1 MKKRSLDEAEIDL
14 DLEEAST
21 PLGTPL
27 GPTPATSPSAASKRS
42 RNRWPKGGG
51 INPNSKELKIN
62 PNRKVLIGLNRKQFF
77 RIFYYLFVYR
87 IAILSFSF
95 F

>member
-1 MKKRSLDEAEIDL
+1 MKKRSLDEAEFDL

-51 INPNSKELKIN
+51 MNPNSKELKNN
-62 PNRKVLIGLNRKQFF
+62 PNRKVINTVILNYIIYKHF
-77 RIFYYLFVYR
+77 
-87 IAILSFSF
+87 
-95 F
+95 

>member
-51 INPNSKELKIN
+51 MNPNSKELKSN
-62 PNRKVLIGLNRKQFF
+62 QNRKVFIFSRAQTLMPLKIRKM
-77 RIFYYLFVYR
+77 
-87 IAILSFSF
+87 S
-95 F
+95 

>member
-1 MKKRSLDEAEIDL
+1 MCTLNIITLKFFQIWNHPDILYYFLKKRSLDEAEIDL

-51 INPNSKELKIN
+51 IYSNSKELKIN
-62 PNRKVLIGLNRKQFF
+62 ANRKVIDKF
-77 RIFYYLFVYR
+77 
-87 IAILSFSF
+87 
-95 F
+95 

>member
-1 MKKRSLDEAEIDL
+1 LKKRSLDEAEIDL

-27 GPTPATSPSAASKRS
+27 GPTPVTSPSAASKRS

-51 INPNSKELKIN
+51 INPNSKDLKN
-62 PNRKVLIGLNRKQFF
+62 NSNRKVITSNIIIPTSDVPQDLM
-77 RIFYYLFVYR
+77 
-87 IAILSFSF
+87 
-95 F
+95 

>member
-27 GPTPATSPSAASKRS
+27 GPTPATSPSAACKRS

-51 INPNSKELKIN
+51 INPNSKELRTN
-62 PNRKVLIGLNRKQFF
+62 PRKVI
-77 RIFYYLFVYR
+77 
-87 IAILSFSF
+87 
-95 F
+95 

>member
-27 GPTPATSPSAASKRS
+27 GPTPATSPSAASKRI

-51 INPNSKELKIN
+51 INPNSKESKSSPI
-62 PNRKVLIGLNRKQFF
+62 RKVFI
-77 RIFYYLFVYR
+77 IT
-87 IAILSFSF
+87 
-95 F
+95 

>member
-1 MKKRSLDEAEIDL
+1 MDEAEIDL

-62 PNRKVLIGLNRKQFF
+62 PNRKVFISFKC
-77 RIFYYLFVYR
+77 YYR
-87 IAILSFSF
+87 INFNNVIL
-95 F
+95 

>member
-51 INPNSKELKIN
+51 MNPNSKELKNN
-62 PNRKVLIGLNRKQFF
+62 PNRKVIDTHTLNN
-77 RIFYYLFVYR
+77 INYL
-87 IAILSFSF
+87 L
-95 F
+95 